1 MSDEIPKAFGARREW
16 PADVS
21 DVPLQLIHEKEAE
34 FAELLLGAKRQADD
48 MVADARTK
56 AADAVRAAE
65 DESAR
70 SGENEAGILRDA
82 DAAAETLRR
91 EAAAEADRI
100 RALADERR
108 EDAVRLVLDA
118 VTAVRR

>member
-1 MSDEIPKAFGARREW
+1 MSNENSEALDARREW

-56 AADAVRAAE
+56 AADVVRVAE
-65 DESAR
+65 DGSAR
-70 SGENEAGILRDA
+70 SGENEARILRDA
-82 DAAAETLRR
+82 DAAATRLRG
-91 EAAAEADRI
+91 EADADAARI
-100 RALADERR
+100 RTLADERR

-118 VTAVRR
+118 VTTVRR